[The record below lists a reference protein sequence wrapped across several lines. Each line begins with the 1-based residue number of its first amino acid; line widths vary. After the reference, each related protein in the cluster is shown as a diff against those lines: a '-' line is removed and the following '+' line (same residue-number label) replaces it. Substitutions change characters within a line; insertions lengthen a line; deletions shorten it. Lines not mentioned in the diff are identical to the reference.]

1 MAGFDLGRTDGM
13 MLAVAIGDALGSTT
27 ESLTPAD
34 RVRMHGEIRDD
45 LVNRHA
51 GGRGMGLPSD
61 DSQLAFAASDVS
73 LTRSHGSTCHSVLRT
88 RNTRHE
94 RSPESKAQPSGKPAH
109 TPNSFAC
116 ARALLRMTSA
126 LLGVMPRS
134 CAICST
140 V

>member
-51 GGRGMGLPSD
+51 GGRRMGYPPTTASWPLRFRRVPRGLMEVPAIRCYGRGTPGTSD
-61 DSQLAFAASDVS
+61 P
-73 LTRSHGSTCHSVLRT
+73 LRA
-88 RNTRHE
+88 R
-94 RSPESKAQPSGKPAH
+94 RSPVESPLIPPTPSPVRGPY
-109 TPNSFAC
+109 C
-116 ARALLRMTSA
+116 A
-126 LLGVMPRS
+126 
-134 CAICST
+134 
-140 V
+140 